1 MKTDYY
7 VYLHRTLEG
16 SLFYVGKGRGERAY
30 TKTSR
35 SKKWKEVASQGFSVE
50 IYKSGLTEKQAL
62 SLEKLMILSIPSL
75 VNVHIAEAVK
85 FSDYSEYFFI
95 DKSSPSGLSR
105 KQGVYTG
112 TYHKGTLGYC
122 GYKAKRKDGQQYWR
136 VKYKN
141 KSPQVHRIIWQL
153 QYGDIPDGLVV
164 DHIDGNSLNNN
175 LNNLRLVT
183 QEENCK
189 NRRKSKNNSSG
200 HHGVTI
206 DSYSCRAT
214 WVDSDGIKKS
224 KRFNI
229 RKLGFEEALRQASE
243 YRKSMDVASGY
254 SSTHGK

>member
-16 SLFYVGKGRGERAY
+16 SLFYVGKGRGKRAY
-30 TKTSR
+30 VKTSR
-35 SKKWKEVASQGFSVE
+35 SKKWEEVASQGFYVE

-62 SLEKLMILSIPSL
+62 SLEKLMISSIPSL
-75 VNVHIAEAVK
+75 VNIHTVEAVK

-95 DKSSPSGLSR
+95 DESSPSGLSR

-112 TYHKGTLGYC
+112 TYHKGTLGHC

-136 VKYKN
+136 VKYKSR
-141 KSPQVHRIIWQL
+141 SPQVHRIIWQL

-189 NRRKSKNNSSG
+189 NRRKSRNNSSG

-214 WVDSDGIKKS
+214 WVDSEGIKKS